1 MEIFLT
7 RIKISILGAALT
19 ALLLGALLHWFEFSI
34 FGLVG
39 AITLMAVQMIMI
51 CNKTDITDSYNEPQ
65 IAEADPNDGFYSFF
79 EEMSS
84 IMSECRSNIEKI
96 SDTQQ
101 DAVSTLNAAFSG
113 LKELSEKQSQQ
124 INLLLSS
131 DKNDDGVDWMSNFA
145 QKTALTLDHFV
156 KTTVDMSANSMD
168 LVEKVEKINA
178 TVPDVLKAMQ
188 DIDQL
193 SSQTNLLALNAAI
206 EAARAGDA
214 GRGFAVVADEVR
226 ALSTRSAGFSEQI
239 QSRLQNMAEQIESLT
254 SDIGKVAS
262 QDVSYV
268 MESKKEVSSAIELLI
283 EKSSSNKAC
292 AVEIEQNNQAIQQ
305 STFDAIRGLQFDD
318 INMQHLIYTS
328 DVLQK
333 LETYLDSLKS
343 ENITQISQNMQHKLD
358 EIQAWRKDKANPV
371 SSDSMAGGEIEL
383 F

>member
-1 MEIFLT
+1 MTKI
-7 RIKISILGAALT
+7 RINILGT
-19 ALLLGALLHWFEFSI
+19 ALLALLFGALLHWFDLPI

-39 AITLMAVQMIMI
+39 AIALMTIQMIMI
-51 CNKTDITDSYNEPQ
+51 CNRTDFVDASSEPQ
-65 IAEADPNDGFYSFF
+65 VVEANSNEGLYNVF
-79 EEMSS
+79 EEIGS
-84 IMSECRSNIEKI
+84 IMGECRSNIEKI
-96 SDTQQ
+96 SDTQR
-101 DAVSTLNAAFSG
+101 DAVSTLNAAFSD
-113 LKELSEKQSQQ
+113 LKELSEKQTQQ
-124 INLLLSS
+124 TNMLLSA
-131 DKNDDGVDWMSNFA
+131 DKTDDGFDWMSEFA

-206 EAARAGDA
+206 EAARAGEA

-268 MESKKEVSSAIELLI
+268 MESKKEVSCAIELLI
-283 EKSSSNKAC
+283 EKSESNKAC
-292 AVEIEQNNQAIQQ
+292 AAEIEQNNQAIQQ

-328 DVLQK
+328 DVLQM
-333 LETYLDSLKS
+333 LETYLDNIKN
-343 ENITQISQNMQHKLD
+343 ENIEQMSQDMLHKLD
-358 EIQAWRKDKANPV
+358 EMQAWRKGKSNPV